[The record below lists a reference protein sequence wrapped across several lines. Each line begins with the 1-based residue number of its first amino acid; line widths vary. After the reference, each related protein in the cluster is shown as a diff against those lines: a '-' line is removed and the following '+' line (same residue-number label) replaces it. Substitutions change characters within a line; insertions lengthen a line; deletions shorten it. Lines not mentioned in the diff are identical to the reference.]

1 MTPCI
6 GSSLLFTRMYLL
18 HQPAP
23 TAKSGMTT
31 TSVGTFA
38 LSAIGIELRRLSFRS
53 FGKKRK
59 ALTKTG
65 RDALKFSA
73 RACPEGT
80 LIGASATNAEYWP
93 LAGTVTLT
101 EPVDVPASSVR

>member
-6 GSSLLFTRMYLL
+6 GSSLLFTRMTLL
-18 HQPAP
+18 LQPAP
-23 TAKSGMTT
+23 SAKSGMTT
-31 TSVGTFA
+31 TSVATFA

-53 FGKKRK
+53 FVKKRK

-73 RACPEGT
+73 RAFPVGT

-93 LAGTVTLT
+93 LAGDMTPTQ
-101 EPVDVPASSVR
+101 PVDV